1 MEQKNEKKSV
11 WGVLLKVIIAVA
23 SAIAGALGISA
34 CSLWRRDV
42 SIRIIG
48 RYAS

>member
-11 WGVLLKVIIAVA
+11 WGVLLKVIIAGA

-34 CSLWRRDV
+34 CSL
-42 SIRIIG
+42 
-48 RYAS
+48 